1 MFGPNISGGDAC
13 SPVQTR
19 GILARG
25 DLGPLEQEYLGF
37 PLILGVL
44 MMMSSWSDDFWNAEV

>member
-1 MFGPNISGGDAC
+1 MFGPNISGGGAC
-13 SPVQTR
+13 SPVQRR
-19 GILARG
+19 GILARD